1 MEYLLW
7 GIQNCVACKNKGL
20 FGDGSLPS
28 AYPYCDC
35 SIGKKKRRKDRQR
48 AFKAKKILKEQLRTE

>member
-1 MEYLLW
+1 MGYLLW
-7 GIQNCVACKNKGL
+7 GIQNCAACKNNGL

-35 SIGKKKRRKDRQR
+35 YFGRKKKRKDRQR
-48 AFKAKKILKEQLRTE
+48 AFRAEKILREQLHTE